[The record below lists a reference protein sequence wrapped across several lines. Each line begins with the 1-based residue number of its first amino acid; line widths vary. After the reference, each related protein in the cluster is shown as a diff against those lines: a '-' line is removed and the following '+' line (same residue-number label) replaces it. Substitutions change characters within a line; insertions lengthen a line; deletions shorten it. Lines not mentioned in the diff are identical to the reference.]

1 MGCGPSKESHRL
13 QTVDDS
19 VHVMLT
25 HDKKMQKLKG
35 AEPHGYVPRSEHP
48 LLTRKAP
55 NVIAVEEEEQGNEK
69 ESQPS
74 TASTGLLS
82 Q

>member
-1 MGCGPSKESHRL
+1 M

-25 HDKKMQKLKG
+25 HDKKMQKMKG

-48 LLTRKAP
+48 LLHHKAP
-55 NVIAVEEEEQGNEK
+55 NVTATEEEDDNQDQEK
-69 ESQPS
+69 QPS
-74 TASTGLLS
+74 AASTSALS